1 MDDEKFAAG
10 ENSGERVAEPQQESA
25 HPEGIALGDMAEQV
39 ASFARERPWTAMLC
53 AFVVGYTVAQI
64 AKRLS

>member
-1 MDDEKFAAG
+1 MADEKFAAG
-10 ENSGERVAEPQQESA
+10 ENSGDQAAEPQQEGT
-25 HPEGIALGDMAEQV
+25 HPEGIALGEMAEQV